1 MEESKVLNNV
11 EEIVETQDLT
21 LGQNIAAYAIAGTMI
36 IGVGTIAY
44 FTGKGISKLAC
55 KAYAKISEKKEN
67 DTEETSYEIVL
78 DDEKTNEES
87 NE

>member
-21 LGQNIAAYAIAGTMI
+21 LGQNIAAYAIAGTLLV
-36 IGVGTIAY
+36 GVGTIVY
-44 FTGKGISKLAC
+44 FTGKGIGNLAY
-55 KAYAKISEKKEN
+55 KAYMKISEMKEI
-67 DTEETSYEIVL
+67 DAVETSYEIV
-78 DDEKTNEES
+78 DDEKTNDES

>member
-21 LGQNIAAYAIAGTMI
+21 LGQNIAAYAIAGTMLV
-36 IGVGTIAY
+36 GVGTIAY
-44 FTGKGISKLAC
+44 FAGKEISKLAY
-55 KAYAKISEKKEN
+55 KAYAKISEKKEI
-67 DTEETSYEIVL
+67 ETDETNYEIV
-78 DDEKTNEES
+78 DEEKTNEES

>member
-21 LGQNIAAYAIAGTMI
+21 LGQNIAAYAIAGTMLV
-36 IGVGTIAY
+36 GVGTIAY
-44 FTGKGISKLAC
+44 FAGKGISKLAY
-55 KAYAKISEKKEN
+55 KAYAKISEKKEI
-67 DTEETSYEIVL
+67 DTEETNYEIV

>member
-21 LGQNIAAYAIAGTMI
+21 LGQNIAAYAIAGTMLV
-36 IGVGTIAY
+36 GVGTIAY
-44 FTGKGISKLAC
+44 FAGKGISKLAY
-55 KAYAKISEKKEN
+55 KAYAKISEKKEI
-67 DTEETSYEIVL
+67 ETDETNYEIV
-78 DDEKTNEES
+78 DEEKTNEES